1 MCTGPLLLQGPAACG
16 LLHCSAVRM
25 SWVPSPECG
34 FLFLL
39 PGIPSEYEAPVH
51 ATLGLASRVVRLS
64 EQPHLGPRGP
74 QQPSQPRASLQAEEG
89 LRADSTGS
97 FPAMLPSLGPR
108 SLPGGPWGHLR
119 TTLGAVQVTVQ
130 METDFWAFVS
140 LNILYTESY
149 F

>member
-1 MCTGPLLLQGPAACG
+1 MCTGPLLLQAPAACR

-25 SWVPSPECG
+25 SWIPSPECG

-74 QQPSQPRASLQAEEG
+74 QQPSQPRALLQAEEG
-89 LRADSTGS
+89 LRADSTGQ
-97 FPAMLPSLGPR
+97 LPSNAPFPRPQGPAR
-108 SLPGGPWGHLR
+108 RALESSENGPG
-119 TTLGAVQVTVQ
+119 V
-130 METDFWAFVS
+130 
-140 LNILYTESY
+140 I
-149 F
+149 